1 MRALGEWLSADA
13 FGAPRLSFCG
23 EQSPRDQ
30 SQETAAFGIFSAL
43 SFLCLETG
51 LDRRQLPFC
60 PRLTYARLP
69 FPSLKWERTWVQEP
83 KEPGRVFPGGWA
95 PRMLGAGGR
104 AAPAGALCGAASPTA
119 HSHVHLAD
127 GSCSENKTCSL
138 DLLIK

>member
-1 MRALGEWLSADA
+1 MES
-13 FGAPRLSFCG
+13 FRLF
-23 EQSPRDQ
+23 P
-30 SQETAAFGIFSAL
+30 FSAWKPDSTGGSFPSALDSPTPGFL
-43 SFLCLETG
+43 S
-51 LDRRQLPFC
+51 
-60 PRLTYARLP
+60 
-69 FPSLKWERTWVQEP
+69 PSLKWERTWVQEP

-119 HSHVHLAD
+119 RSHVHLAD